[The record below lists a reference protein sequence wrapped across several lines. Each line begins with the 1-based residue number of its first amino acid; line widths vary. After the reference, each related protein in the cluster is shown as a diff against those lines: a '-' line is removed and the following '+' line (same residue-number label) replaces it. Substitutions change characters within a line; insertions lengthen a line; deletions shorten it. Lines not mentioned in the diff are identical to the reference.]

1 MARRKKKRINILK
14 HVLIPAHHK
23 LSEKDKKEL
32 LEKYKITISELP
44 KIRIDDPA
52 IQSLKPEIDDVIK
65 IVRVSSTAG
74 ESIFYRVV
82 ISE

>member
-14 HVLIPAHHK
+14 HVLIPIHHK

-32 LEKYKITISELP
+32 LEKYKITITELP

-52 IQSLKPEIDDVIK
+52 IQSLKPEIDNVIK
-65 IVRVSSTAG
+65 IVRVSLTAG